1 MLFFELELV
10 AVDVGVEIEAI
21 WVGLWQLVVLLEFV
35 VTVLVADLSVL
46 YALIKVLHADLLGD
60 YAR

>member
-35 VTVLVADLSVL
+35 VTVLVADLGVL
-46 YALIKVLHADLLGD
+46 YALI
-60 YAR
+60 